1 MLADVGRKR
10 TPAIILKKQKKM
22 NALDLGASISE
33 AKQEIEREYEEGS
46 ISQEERDWR
55 MDHILGY

>member
-1 MLADVGRKR
+1 
-10 TPAIILKKQKKM
+10 M

-46 ISQEERDWR
+46 ISQEELDWR